1 MISSV
6 KIKKM
11 NVCRVCKN
19 SPTLTITK
27 KLVTV
32 HCPQC
37 GHGVNNIS
45 HINKCIENWN
55 ISNRKLTDFTEE
67 EYWGFE

>member
-1 MISSV
+1 MKNVI
-6 KIKKM
+6 IKKITE
-11 NVCRVCKN
+11 CRVCGN

-27 KLVTV
+27 NLVTV

-45 HINKCIENWN
+45 HTNKCIEDWN
-55 ISNRKLTDFTEE
+55 ISNPKLTDFTEE
-67 EYWGFE
+67 EYLEFE